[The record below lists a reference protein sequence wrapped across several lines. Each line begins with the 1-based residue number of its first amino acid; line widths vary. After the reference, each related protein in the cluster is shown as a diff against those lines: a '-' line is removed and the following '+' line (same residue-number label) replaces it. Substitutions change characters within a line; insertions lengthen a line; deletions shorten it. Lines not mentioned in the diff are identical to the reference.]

1 MFLEWDQPGQ
11 VDLFDR
17 DYNGSAIVSD
27 VKSRWLISYG
37 FIVCCMPLA
46 QKKDS

>member
-1 MFLEWDQPGQ
+1 MFLEWDHPGH

-17 DYNGSAIVSD
+17 DYNATAIVSV